1 MSSIRDPFIE
11 IGAGKAVFREGEAG
25 AEMYI
30 IESGQVELQSKAR
43 SAGPALV
50 LGPGDFFGAD
60 FLLDN
65 KARGT
70 TATVRENARL
80 LALTRASLAEAIAQ
94 NPEIAL
100 GLLRRL
106 LEQQREGELREPAPS
121 VRAQPAQAAAAPPAV
136 KIQPPPAAAPAVK
149 VQPPPAPAPPP
160 AAPTPPPAPPPA
172 VFTPPPA
179 PAPAPAAVAPPRN
192 FALRHL
198 VSAQLLPLDPAQ
210 SEFLVGRPDP
220 ATGIRPEV
228 DLGPFDQNRTL
239 SRRHAKIF
247 KRDGAYFVREDSGT
261 TNGTY
266 VNEERLQTGVE
277 VMLKPG
283 DKLRF
288 GTIEVEFIAV

>member
-43 SAGPALV
+43 GAGSALV

-65 KARGT
+65 KARRT

-80 LALTRASLAEAIAQ
+80 LMLTRASLAEAIAQ

-106 LEQQREGELREPAPS
+106 LEQQRDSELREPAPAA
-121 VRAQPAQAAAAPPAV
+121 RAQPVAAPVPPAAEPAKKV
-136 KIQPPPAAAPAVK
+136 QPSPPPA
-149 VQPPPAPAPPP
+149 PPPAAPAPPP
-160 AAPTPPPAPPPA
+160 AAPTPPPAP
-172 VFTPPPA
+172 A
-179 PAPAPAAVAPPRN
+179 PAPAPAPPRN

-198 VSAQLLPLDPAQ
+198 VSAQLLPLDPALG
-210 SEFLVGRPDP
+210 EFLVGRPDP
-220 ATGIRPEV
+220 ASGIRPEV

-239 SRRHAKIF
+239 SRRHAKIL

>member
-11 IGAGKAVFREGEAG
+11 IGAGKAVFREGDTG

-43 SAGPALV
+43 GAGSALV

-65 KARGT
+65 KARRT

-80 LALTRASLAEAIAQ
+80 LSLTRASLAEAIAQ

-106 LEQQREGELREPAPS
+106 LEQQRESELREPVPS
-121 VRAQPAQAAAAPPAV
+121 ARAQPMQAAAAPSVVEPA
-136 KIQPPPAAAPAVK
+136 KK
-149 VQPPPAPAPPP
+149 VQPPPPPPPPPPPAPPP
-160 AAPTPPPAPPPA
+160 AAPPPPPARPPA
-172 VFTPPPA
+172 ALTPPPA
-179 PAPAPAAVAPPRN
+179 PAAVVPPRN

-198 VSAQLLPLDPAQ
+198 VSGQLLALDPIH

-220 ATGIRPEV
+220 STGVHPEV

-239 SRRHAKIF
+239 SRRHAKIL

>member
-43 SAGPALV
+43 SAGPAFV

-65 KARGT
+65 KARRT

-121 VRAQPAQAAAAPPAV
+121 MRAQPAQAAAAPPTAE
-136 KIQPPPAAAPAVK
+136 PAK
-149 VQPPPAPAPPP
+149 RVQPPQPAPPPAPPP
-160 AAPTPPPAPPPA
+160 AAPTPPPARPPA
-172 VFTPPPA
+172 ALTPPPA
-179 PAPAPAAVAPPRN
+179 PAPATVAPPRN

-198 VSAQLLPLDPAQ
+198 ISGQLLALDLMHN
-210 SEFLVGRPDP
+210 EFLVGRSDP
-220 ATGIRPEV
+220 ATGVRPEV
-228 DLGPFDQNRTL
+228 DLGPFDENRTL
-239 SRRHAKIF
+239 SRRHAKIL